1 MGHKKYRAAQLAD
14 WLFKRGVRSFAEM
27 SNMPAGVRA
36 ILEEKFTASSL
47 VMLKKQV
54 SAQEGTAK
62 YLFELRDGQA
72 VETVL
77 MKYRHGNSACLSTQA
92 GCRMGCR
99 LCASALGGLVRN
111 LTPGEM
117 YDQVLLVQQDS
128 GERVSHLVLMG
139 TGEPLDNMDNTIIF
153 LRHVTSEYGLN
164 ISFRHITLSTCGL
177 VPQIRKLAAL
187 KLPLTLAVSL
197 HAPED
202 TLRSRLLPVN
212 NKYPL
217 GELMEACRYYTGVTG
232 RRITFEYAMLAGL
245 NDSPEQ
251 AAKLAALVRGILCHI
266 NLIPYNQVA
275 GKDYAPSSDVA
286 VSRFKSLLE
295 SLGVAVTVRRKMGA
309 DIDAACGQLRRAM
322 TKGPTGGGRC

>member
-1 MGHKKYRAAQLAD
+1 MGQKKYRAGQLAD

-27 SNMPAGVRA
+27 NNMPAGLRDM
-36 ILEEKFTASSL
+36 LEEKYTAASL

-54 SAQEGTAK
+54 SGREGTAK
-62 YLFELRDGQA
+62 YLFELRDGQS

-77 MKYRHGNSACLSTQA
+77 MKYRHGNSVCLSTQA

-117 YDQVLLVQQDS
+117 YDQLLLVQQDS

-164 ISFRHITLSTCGL
+164 MSFRHITLSTCGL
-177 VPQIRKLAAL
+177 VPEIRKLAAL

-202 TLRSRLLPVN
+202 NLRSSLLPVN

-217 GELMEACRYYTGVTG
+217 GELMEACRYYAGITG

-251 AAKLAALVRGILCHI
+251 AAKLASLVRGILCHI
-266 NLIPYNQVA
+266 NLIPYNVVA
-275 GKDYAPSSDVA
+275 GKDYVPSPDVV

-295 SLGVAVTVRRKMGA
+295 GLGVAVTVRRKMGA

-322 TKGPTGGGRC
+322 IKGRSEGGR